1 MFWGL
6 IMEPQRR
13 YLHVVKKAF
22 HISMASL
29 DVGTSSDEPAQV
41 MCSFEGRNYLLCTLS
56 KTVLQCPL
64 DLNFEV
70 GDEIALT
77 TNGKCHIHL
86 TGYFVE
92 EAQDFLGEEEEEE
105 EIEEEVEEKEVKK
118 KNKKRNK
125 QELNGP
131 SPKKVKKE
139 QKQEESEDDDDSEMD
154 VTDLLEN
161 TLDSDDDDESFN
173 GEENAEEEESGD
185 GGEEED
191 DDEDESGDEQEQE
204 SESDDESEEEVVE
217 NKKKAQLNGHV
228 KKQEQQTPKQ
238 KDKKNKK
245 QQQNKEEKS
254 SPTKEN
260 QSPKKDS
267 PKKVVQ
273 GGMIIEDLKE
283 GQGQPAKNGRFVHVY
298 YEGRLKNNNKMFDSH
313 KQGQGFAFK
322 LGSGEVIKGWD
333 VGLVGMKVGGK
344 RRITCP
350 PQMAYGVKGSPP
362 AIPGNSTLVFE
373 VELKKIR

>member
-70 GDEIALT
+70 GVYIQIVNTPLE
-77 TNGKCHIHL
+77 TNLMIIYL
-86 TGYFVE
+86 QFE
-92 EAQDFLGEEEEEE
+92 EAPFFHALLQD
-105 EIEEEVEEKEVKK
+105 
-118 KNKKRNK
+118 
-125 QELNGP
+125 
-131 SPKKVKKE
+131 
-139 QKQEESEDDDDSEMD
+139 
-154 VTDLLEN
+154 DLLE
-161 TLDSDDDDESFN
+161 LIQQQDEKT
-173 GEENAEEEESGD
+173 
-185 GGEEED
+185 
-191 DDEDESGDEQEQE
+191 
-204 SESDDESEEEVVE
+204 
-217 NKKKAQLNGHV
+217 KKK
-228 KKQEQQTPKQ
+228 
-238 KDKKNKK
+238 
-245 QQQNKEEKS
+245 
-254 SPTKEN
+254 
-260 QSPKKDS
+260 
-267 PKKVVQ
+267 
-273 GGMIIEDLKE
+273 
-283 GQGQPAKNGRFVHVY
+283 VY

>member
-22 HISMASL
+22 HISMAAL

-56 KTVLQCPL
+56 KTALQCPL

-86 TGYFVE
+86 TGYFIE
-92 EAQDFLGEEEEEE
+92 ESNDILGEEEEEE
-105 EIEEEVEEKEVKK
+105 EVEEEIVEKEVKK

-125 QELNGP
+125 QEINGP
-131 SPKKVKKE
+131 SPKKQKKE
-139 QKQEESEDDDDSEMD
+139 QKQEESDEDDDSDMD
-154 VTDLLEN
+154 VNDLLEN

-173 GEENAEEEESGD
+173 GEENEEEEESGD
-185 GGEEED
+185 GDGGEEEEED
-191 DDEDESGDEQEQE
+191 DSGDDEDQEQWE
-204 SESDDESEEEVVE
+204 TDDSEEEVE
-217 NKKKAQLNGHV
+217 DTKKPKLNGHV
-228 KKQEQQTPKQ
+228 KKQEQPAPKQ

-245 QQQNKEEKS
+245 QQNKEEKS
-254 SPTKEN
+254 SPTKES
-260 QSPKKDS
+260 QSPKKES

-283 GQGQPAKNGRFVHVY
+283 GQGPPAKSGRFITVY
-298 YEGRLKNNNKMFDSH
+298 YEGRLKSNNKVFDSH
-313 KQGQGFAFK
+313 KQGQGFGFK

-333 VGLVGMKVGGK
+333 VGLVGMKLGGK

-350 PQMAYGVKGSPP
+350 PHMAYGVKGSPP